1 MTTTIITI
9 IAIIIKSIIIMVT
22 IMITMIKSITENQ
35 SSQTLL
41 KRSGTPSERYS
52 RQTFPVLSE
61 INF

>member
-1 MTTTIITI
+1 
-9 IAIIIKSIIIMVT
+9 MVT
-22 IMITMIKSITENQ
+22 IMITMIIKSITENQ